1 MKAHKPVI
9 YLNHVK
15 NSNEDISILYFKNN
29 NAIEKRIAKNS
40 WIVWS
45 SEHRA
50 YKVKNTAQTIGLL
63 KDLFHG
69 IASISTKYFEA
80 SVKNN
85 IESISIGSV
94 TYFKGVLEPAS
105 KLASITLVPYKKEG
119 NKWIVVKYNNKT
131 RINRILLKNKYV
143 QWNKDINL
151 FVINPKIKVIALFL
165 SSVTDCLKVRLHN
178 ELEIRDYRIMQIL
191 FEQAYV
197 KGTYFKSCPTEY
209 LQCMVLKGYSLSTIN
224 TYYYFLLRFINSFKH
239 DNISKINNFNSEII
253 NTYHQNMMAEKSF
266 SEQTINQSVNAIKN
280 YYSNILGKTIEINQ
294 VVRPKLGRKL
304 PKVWN
309 KDEIQQIFNSIT
321 NIKHKALLYL
331 VYGSGLRIGEALNLK
346 IADID
351 SNRMLINICKAKGKK
366 DRSTIMGETTLNTLR
381 EYYKKYKPKDFLF
394 EGQFGGKYSSA
405 SAGKILTK
413 AIAKAKVP
421 KRGGLHSL
429 RHSFATHLLESGT
442 DLRYIQVLLGHNS
455 SKTTEIYTHVSN
467 KNLRQIKSPL
477 DDITL

>member
-1 MKAHKPVI
+1 MKQNRPII

-15 NSNEDISILYFKNN
+15 NSNEDISILYFKSND
-29 NAIEKRIAKNS
+29 AIVSRIAKNS

-45 SEHRA
+45 VEHKA

-63 KDLFHG
+63 KDLFYD
-69 IASISTKYFEA
+69 IADVSTKYFEA
-80 SVKNN
+80 SIKNN
-85 IESISIGSV
+85 TKSISIGSA

-105 KLASITLVPYKKEG
+105 KLACITLVPYKNEE
-119 NKWIVVKYNNKT
+119 NRWIVVKYNNKA
-131 RINRILLKNKYV
+131 RINKILVKNKYA
-143 QWNKDINL
+143 QWNKDLHL
-151 FVINPKIKVIALFL
+151 FVINPKVKEIALFL
-165 SSVTDCLKVRLHN
+165 NSVTNCLKIRLHN

-197 KGTYFKSCPTEY
+197 KGVYFKSCPIEY
-209 LQCMVLKGYSLSTIN
+209 LQYMVLKGYSINTIT

-239 DNISKINNFNSEII
+239 DKINRINEFNSEII
-253 NTYHQNMMAEKSF
+253 NTYHQNMMAEKSC
-266 SEQTINQSVNAIKN
+266 SEQTINQSINAIKY
-280 YYSNILGKTIEINQ
+280 YYSNILGKNIEINQ
-294 VVRPKLGRKL
+294 VIRPKLGRKL

-309 KDEIQQIFNSIT
+309 KEEIQQIFNAVT
-321 NIKHKALLYL
+321 NVKHKALLYL

-346 IADID
+346 IEHID
-351 SNRMLINICKAKGKK
+351 SNRMLINVCKAKGKK
-366 DRSTIMGETTLNTLR
+366 DRSTIMGETTLITLR
-381 EYYKKYKPKDFLF
+381 EYYKKYKPKDYLF
-394 EGQFGGKYSSA
+394 EGQFGGKYSSC
-405 SAGKILTK
+405 SAGKILAN
-413 AIAKAKVP
+413 AIAKSKVP

-467 KNLRQIKSPL
+467 KNLRLIKSPL